1 MSYGEACWRQ
11 CCPIGSHLNFFWR
24 VSRKNAKTG
33 IFLHLVKL
41 SEILLLHHISRVPPC
56 ESWRPDGSEN
66 VGLIGFLS
74 FWTGVIA
81 AQSRKKVKFSGPLA
95 KIRGVTKKR
104 HGHNFQNRGLKRI
117 AGVVNPIDYPC
128 YSFQTSNLKIV
139 AVSFFWDAAFPC
151 NFFLKFNSTLTAI
164 HEDLNHQNHHVLHI
178 FWKLRP
184 CSFTWSYPG

>member
-33 IFLHLVKL
+33 NFLHLVKL

-81 AQSRKKVKFSGPLA
+81 AQSRKKVKFSGTLA
-95 KIRGVTKKR
+95 KISGVTKKR

-117 AGVVNPIDYPC
+117 AGVRSCSQTIPEALAKIWRAAGSKVRAFSYMVRKLRSIA
-128 YSFQTSNLKIV
+128 FQRCIWRGGLPLVEMAENE
-139 AVSFFWDAAFPC
+139 D
-151 NFFLKFNSTLTAI
+151 FLKKKAWKTA
-164 HEDLNHQNHHVLHI
+164 
-178 FWKLRP
+178 F
-184 CSFTWSYPG
+184 

>member
-41 SEILLLHHISRVPPC
+41 SEILLLHHISKVPPC

-81 AQSRKKVKFSGPLA
+81 AQSRTKVKFRGPLA
-95 KIRGVTKKR
+95 KIRGVKKKR
-104 HGHNFQNRGLKRI
+104 HGHSFQNRDSILNQREG
-117 AGVVNPIDYPC
+117 NPL
-128 YSFQTSNLKIV
+128 YSTLIRYGIV
-139 AVSFFWDAAFPC
+139 AVSFFVTPL
-151 NFFLKFNSTLTAI
+151 FLEFKIEQST
-164 HEDLNHQNHHVLHI
+164 
-178 FWKLRP
+178 F
-184 CSFTWSYPG
+184 